1 MPYDPE
7 RHHRRSIRLRGYD
20 YSQAG
25 AYFVT
30 IGIQDQLPLLG
41 SIQMGAMQRSPAGMM
56 VAQQWQALSE
66 RFAHVALDAWVIMP
80 DHMHGVIV
88 LQDLS
93 GLPGPALGGVIGAF
107 KSLTTHAYI
116 QGVEAQGWPPFP
128 GRLWQRNYYER
139 IVRDHAALQAIRA
152 YIEQNPQRWE
162 H

>member
-20 YSQAG
+20 YSQPG

-30 IGIQDQLPLLG
+30 LNIQDRLPLLG
-41 SIQMGAMQRSPAGMM
+41 SIHMGAIQLSPAGIM
-56 VAQQWQALSE
+56 VEEQWQALTE
-66 RFAHVALDAWVIMP
+66 RFAHVALDTWVIMP
-80 DHMHGVIV
+80 DHMHGIILLVANAT
-88 LQDLS
+88 Q
-93 GLPGPALGGVIGAF
+93 PRPALGSVIGAF

-116 QGVEAQGWPPFP
+116 QGVEAQGWPAFP

-139 IVRDHAALQAIRA
+139 IIRDEEALQAIRA
-152 YIEQNPQRWE
+152 YIEQNPQRGS